1 MKGALL
7 VAVVAAF
14 AFNASAAD
22 AAHGKQLYEQCAAC
36 HSLKAGEVLLGP
48 SLAGVIGR
56 KAGALDEFRYSP
68 PMKRSTIVWTRE
80 TIGTF
85 LAEPQKDIPGNR
97 MPYSGMPEA
106 KDREDLI
113 EYLIA
118 STASATPQ
126 K

>member
-1 MKGALL
+1 MKGALG
-7 VAVVAAF
+7 VAMVAAL
-14 AFNASAAD
+14 AMDAGAAD

-36 HSLKAGEVLLGP
+36 HSLKAGETLLGP
-48 SLAGVIGR
+48 SLAGVVGR

-97 MPYSGMPEA
+97 MPFSGMPEA
-106 KDREDLI
+106 KDREDLLD
-113 EYLIA
+113 YLLQA
-118 STASATPQ
+118 SKP
-126 K
+126 

>member
-1 MKGALL
+1 MKAALL
-7 VAVVAAF
+7 VAMLAAF
-14 AFNASAAD
+14 AMDASAAD

-36 HSLKAGEVLLGP
+36 HSLKAGETLLGP

-68 PMKRSTIVWTRE
+68 PMKRSNITWTRE

-97 MPYSGMPEA
+97 MPFSGMPEA
-106 KDREDLI
+106 KDREDLLD
-113 EYLIA
+113 YLIQA
-118 STASATPQ
+118 AKP
-126 K
+126 